1 MDERAAEQ
9 EQERMEEGIAQKSML
24 EAYFRFNANNPE
36 IARNY
41 TYETIGLHYY
51 YDRHHDEWF
60 RREQPRQ
67 NHVIRIGAV
76 GARNIEAQVIYKNLL
91 FCILIYLKALR
102 MLLLE
107 ARGPVSFDALKEGHP
122 TFQAAAA
129 ARGMVEDPQMWYRTI
144 MDAFRE
150 MPTMRQRY
158 TWLAILF
165 ANAGIQDIVNVFNKI
180 VRDDQ
185 DHNLLPRNMDNASFE
200 QQRQHILRRI
210 DTLLRTMGSSC
221 AQIGLDDPEGLEFTD
236 RDLMNVIFNTITKLL
251 FISGRIQSWRL
262 SRTPSGNI

>member
-1 MDERAAEQ
+1 
-9 EQERMEEGIAQKSML
+9 
-24 EAYFRFNANNPE
+24 
-36 IARNY
+36 
-41 TYETIGLHYY
+41 
-51 YDRHHDEWF
+51 
-60 RREQPRQ
+60 
-67 NHVIRIGAV
+67 
-76 GARNIEAQVIYKNLL
+76 
-91 FCILIYLKALR
+91 
-102 MLLLE
+102 
-107 ARGPVSFDALKEGHP
+107 
-122 TFQAAAA
+122 
-129 ARGMVEDPQMWYRTI
+129 MVEDPQMWYRTI

-236 RDLMNVIFNTITKLL
+236 RDLMNVISNTIYLTVIYIRPNSILATFSNAIWKYLKMKGAT
-251 FISGRIQSWRL
+251 IAQ
-262 SRTPSGNI
+262 